1 LNGAAIQS
9 IDLRCDI
16 AGCRLGADGEA
27 RIIRADGEAG
37 NGFINET
44 DYVMF
49 RPIFVP

>member
-1 LNGAAIQS
+1 MKPLPAS
-9 IDLRCDI
+9 PS
-16 AGCRLGADGEA
+16 A